1 MRAASKPSGGA
12 LPERDV
18 SLIDLLSRTA
28 RRDEAAFSALYD
40 ATSRRVFGLASQIL
54 GDHGAAE
61 EATLDAY
68 TSVWLRASDYDA
80 LRSAP
85 MTWILTLTRS
95 RAIDIWRSRTRRS
108 NKEQQGLEKVHRA
121 QDPAPSPEGAS
132 EHTERCTR
140 LRVALDTLPREQRV
154 AIETAYFAGLSYA
167 EVASALGQP
176 LGTVKSRIRLGLT
189 SLRRQLAEVE

>member
-1 MRAASKPSGGA
+1 VA
-12 LPERDV
+12 
-18 SLIDLLSRTA
+18 LIDLLRRTVQ
-28 RRDEAAFSALYD
+28 RDEAAFSALYD
-40 ATSRRVFGLASQIL
+40 ATSRRVFGLASRIL

-80 LRSAP
+80 QRSAP

-95 RAIDIWRSRTRRS
+95 RAIDIWRSRARRT
-108 NKEQQGLEKVHRA
+108 NKEQQGLEKVYRA
-121 QDPAPSPEGAS
+121 QDPCPSPEGAS
-132 EHTERCTR
+132 EHTERCTQ
-140 LRVALDTLPREQRV
+140 LRAALDCLPREQRV